1 MTAFSA
7 GFPDTSFTTL
17 AYASRQR
24 GSPMMAKWLGLLIPL
39 LLLAQACVPGNDPL
53 LPELKGRWSAPA
65 QTASGDCRNEY
76 VIFEKYGVLVYMHG
90 QVTPVFMVTAVKREG
105 ARLMLNAHA
114 PLIAGGHTGRIELL
128 LRNREVHLDDVI
140 DERGR
145 SILYERFDND
155 QARRLGITT
164 VGDIFRLLLDVKP
177 CGV

>member
-1 MTAFSA
+1 
-7 GFPDTSFTTL
+7 
-17 AYASRQR
+17 
-24 GSPMMAKWLGLLIPL
+24 MMAKRLGLLIL
-39 LLLAQACVPGNDPL
+39 LLLLGQGCVPSNDPL
-53 LPELKGRWSAPA
+53 LPELKGRWSAPNAAKLRHAVAAERYANPPA

-76 VIFEKYGVLVYMHG
+76 VIFEKYGVLVYMNG

-105 ARLMLNAHA
+105 ARLILNGHA